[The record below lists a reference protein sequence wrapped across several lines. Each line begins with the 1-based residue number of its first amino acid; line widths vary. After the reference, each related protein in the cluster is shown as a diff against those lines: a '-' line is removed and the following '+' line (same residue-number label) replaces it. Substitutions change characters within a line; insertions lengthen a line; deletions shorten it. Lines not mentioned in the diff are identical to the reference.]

1 VRVRTESTSIVR
13 RRIEPSKIE
22 QSKIER
28 SKMKRP
34 VLILG
39 SVPRITIPIARSL
52 HAHDVPVEVASF
64 SAVEPPPWSRAV
76 ADFNRLPLSTED
88 DQSTAL
94 LESLTRLISKRGYD
108 MLIPANDTAL
118 AFISQHDARLRE
130 SLYVACPPARVV
142 ERILNKSLTL
152 EVAHG
157 AGIPTPSTYRI
168 SNSGELEALSS
179 QLRFPLVAKPC
190 DKSDEMDFKVRYF
203 QTYESLHQAL
213 AADKELG
220 GKLLLQEFAQG
231 DGVGIEV
238 LIHHGE
244 AVAIFQHRRLKEFPA
259 SGGVAAVALAEPLE
273 PILVDQ
279 ALALLRALEWDG
291 VAMVEFRYDRARHQ
305 SSLLEVNGRY
315 WGTLALPI
323 QAGLDF
329 PWYEWQLAHGEKPD
343 VSVNYSA
350 GARWRWSAGY
360 LSRWHDLAR
369 DSVRNQFQHRADI
382 AEFGSKQSE
391 VKEFGLRELIPSFAD
406 LSARDALWDTADP
419 MPAIGELLRTVKDL
433 AASDVKGIMR
443 KLSPDRHRSRS

>member
-1 VRVRTESTSIVR
+1 
-13 RRIEPSKIE
+13 
-22 QSKIER
+22 
-28 SKMKRP
+28 MKRP

-76 ADFNRLPLSTED
+76 ADFNRLPLSTEED
-88 DQSTAL
+88 SSPAL

-118 AFISQHDARLRE
+118 AFISLHDERLRE

-142 ERILNKSLTL
+142 QRVLNKSVTL
-152 EVAHG
+152 EVARG

-179 QLRFPLVAKPC
+179 QLRFPVVAKPC

-203 QTYESLHQAL
+203 QTYESLRRAL
-213 AADKELG
+213 VADDQLG
-220 GKLLLQEFAQG
+220 GKLLLQEFAHG
-231 DGVGIEV
+231 EGVGIEV

-244 AVAIFQHRRLKEFPA
+244 PVAIFQHRRLKEFPA
-259 SGGVAAVALAEPLE
+259 SGGVAAVAIAEPLE

-343 VSVNYSA
+343 VRLDYSR
-350 GARWRWSAGY
+350 GARWSWSAGY

-369 DSVRNQFQHRADI
+369 DSLRTGFQHRAGLGESSLGESGI
-382 AEFGSKQSE
+382 GEFGAKQFG
-391 VKEFGLRELIPSFAD
+391 VQEFGLRKLIPSFAD

-419 MPAIGELLRTVKDL
+419 MPAIGELLRTVKEL
-433 AASDVKGIMR
+433 AMSDVKGIR
-443 KLSPDRHRSRS
+443 